1 MKKELSI
8 IELLYAERF
17 VLGVAMSFSN
27 ALADIISVLKV
38 DDFSIPANKYIYQA
52 IIDLNNKNK
61 SISPISVINRLEAIN
76 KLDRVGGDVVV
87 YEIAA
92 ENYTD
97 QGLEEY
103 IDIIHKAGVIRKLD
117 IVIKELEIKRNN
129 SNTDVDELLKVAQTK
144 LLDIDL
150 SIKRFEIEAIGDVA
164 KRVVEKIKE
173 LEMKAEIIS
182 GVPTGYNY
190 LDLITSGWQE
200 SDFIILAARPSVG
213 KTAFSLNLA
222 FNAAM
227 KKYPVAFFSLEMP
240 AEQLTQRL
248 FTRLTSIDSTNL
260 RTGKGLSKLNWERIQ
275 ATKEKLEDIPIYI
288 DATPGISTQEIRSKL
303 YKMKRDHDIKLCVID
318 YLQLIVGSQNKDR
331 QNEVSEISRQLKQ
344 IARETSIPIICLSQL
359 SRRAETREDK
369 RPMLSD
375 LRDSGAIEQDAD
387 IVAFLYRD
395 DYYKKDQSDNQSNLE
410 KEKTELIL
418 AKHRNGA
425 TGTVFLRFIKDFGVF
440 RDW

>member
-1 MKKELSI
+1 MKQELTVA
-8 IELLYAERF
+8 ELLYAERF

-27 ALADIISVLKV
+27 ALADIVSVLKV

-76 KLDRVGGDVVV
+76 KLEQVGGDVVV

-129 SNTDVDELLKVAQTK
+129 SNTDVDELLKIAQTK

-150 SIKRFEIEAIGDVA
+150 SIKRFEIEPIGEVA

-190 LDLITSGWQE
+190 LDLVTSGWQE

-227 KKYPVAFFSLEMP
+227 QKYPVAFFSLEMP

-248 FTRLTSIDSTNL
+248 FTRLTSVDSTNL
-260 RTGKGLSKLNWERIQ
+260 RTGKGLSKQNWEKIQ
-275 ATKEKLEDIPIYI
+275 IAKEKLEEIPIYI

-303 YKMKRDHDIKLCVID
+303 YKMKRDHNIKLCFID

-395 DYYKKDQSDNQSNLE
+395 DYYKKDLTDLD

-425 TGTVFLRFIKDFGVF
+425 TGTVLLRFIKDFGVF

>member
-1 MKKELSI
+1 MKQELSI
-8 IELLYAERF
+8 QELLYAERF
-17 VLGVAMSFSN
+17 VLGVALNSSN

-38 DDFSIPANKYIYQA
+38 DDFSIQANKNIYQA

-61 SISPISVINRLEAIN
+61 SISPISVINRLEVMN
-76 KLDRVGGDVVV
+76 KLDQVGGDVVV

-117 IVIKELEIKRNN
+117 VVIKELELRRND

-150 SIKRFEIEAIGDVA
+150 SIKRFEIEPIGEVA

-227 KKYPVAFFSLEMP
+227 QKYPVAFFSLEMP
-240 AEQLTQRL
+240 SEQLTQRL
-248 FTRLTSIDSTNL
+248 FTRLTSVDSTNL
-260 RTGKGLSKLNWERIQ
+260 RTGKGLSRANWEKIQ
-275 ATKEKLEDIPIYI
+275 IAQEKLEQIPIYI

-303 YKMKRDHDIKLCVID
+303 YKMKRDYNIKLCVID
-318 YLQLIVGSQNKDR
+318 YLQLIVGSSNKDR

-375 LRDSGAIEQDAD
+375 LRDSGSIEQDAD

-395 DYYKKDQSDNQSNLE
+395 DYYKKDLTDLD

>member
-1 MKKELSI
+1 MKQELTVA
-8 IELLYAERF
+8 ELLYAERF

-27 ALADIISVLKV
+27 ALADIVSVLKV

-76 KLDRVGGDVVV
+76 KLEQVGGDVVV

-150 SIKRFEIEAIGDVA
+150 SIKRFEIEPIGEVA
-164 KRVVEKIKE
+164 NRVVEKIKE

-190 LDLITSGWQE
+190 LDLVTSGWQE

-227 KKYPVAFFSLEMP
+227 QKYPVVFFSLEMP

-248 FTRLTSIDSTNL
+248 FTRLTSVDSTNL
-260 RTGKGLSKLNWERIQ
+260 RTGKGLSKQNWEKIQ
-275 ATKEKLEDIPIYI
+275 IAKEKLEEIPIYI
-288 DATPGISTQEIRSKL
+288 DASPGISTQEIRSKL
-303 YKMKRDHDIKLCVID
+303 YKMKRDHNIKLCVID

-395 DYYKKDQSDNQSNLE
+395 DYYKKDLTDLD

-425 TGTVFLRFIKDFGVF
+425 TGTVLLRFIKDFGVF

>member
-1 MKKELSI
+1 MKQELTVA
-8 IELLYAERF
+8 ELLYAERF

-27 ALADIISVLKV
+27 ALADIVSVLKV

-76 KLDRVGGDVVV
+76 KLEQVGGDVVV

-150 SIKRFEIEAIGDVA
+150 SIKRFEIEPIGEVA
-164 KRVVEKIKE
+164 NRVVEKIKE

-190 LDLITSGWQE
+190 LDLVTSGWQE

-227 KKYPVAFFSLEMP
+227 QKYPVVFFSLEMP
-240 AEQLTQRL
+240 TEQLTQRL
-248 FTRLTSIDSTNL
+248 FTRLTSVDSTNL
-260 RTGKGLSKLNWERIQ
+260 RTGKGLSKQNWEKIQ
-275 ATKEKLEDIPIYI
+275 IAKEKLEEIPIYI
-288 DATPGISTQEIRSKL
+288 DASPGISTQEIRSKL
-303 YKMKRDHDIKLCVID
+303 YKMKRDHNIKLCVID

-395 DYYKKDQSDNQSNLE
+395 DYYKKDLTDLD

-425 TGTVFLRFIKDFGVF
+425 TGTVLLRFIKDFGVF

>member
-8 IELLYAERF
+8 TELLYAERF

-38 DDFSIPANKYIYQA
+38 DDFSIEANKYIYQA
-52 IIDLNNKNK
+52 IIDLNSKNK
-61 SISPISVINRLEAIN
+61 SVSPISVINRLEAIN

-103 IDIIHKAGVIRKLD
+103 IDVIHKSGVIRKLD
-117 IVIKELEIKRNN
+117 AVIKELELKRN
-129 SNTDVDELLKVAQTK
+129 SGNTDIDELLKVAQTK

-150 SIKRFEIEAIGDVA
+150 SIKRFEIEAVGDVA

-303 YKMKRDHDIKLCVID
+303 YKMKRDYDIKLCVID

>member
-8 IELLYAERF
+8 TELLYAERF

-38 DDFSIPANKYIYQA
+38 DDFSIEANKYIYQA
-52 IIDLNNKNK
+52 IIDLNSKNK
-61 SISPISVINRLEAIN
+61 SVSPISVINRLEAIN

-103 IDIIHKAGVIRKLD
+103 IDVIHKSGVIRKLD
-117 IVIKELEIKRNN
+117 AVIKELELKRN
-129 SNTDVDELLKVAQTK
+129 SGNTDIDELLKVAQTK
-144 LLDIDL
+144 FLDIDL
-150 SIKRFEIEAIGDVA
+150 SIKRFEIEAVGDVA

>member
-1 MKKELSI
+1 MRKELSI
-8 IELLYAERF
+8 TELLYAERF

-38 DDFSIPANKYIYQA
+38 DDFSIEANKYIYQA

-61 SISPISVINRLEAIN
+61 SVSPISVINRLEAIN
-76 KLDRVGGDVVV
+76 KLDKVGGDIVV

-103 IDIIHKAGVIRKLD
+103 IDVIHRSGVVRKLD
-117 IVIKELEIKRNN
+117 AVIKELELKRNN
-129 SNTDVDELLKVAQTK
+129 GNTDVDELLKVAQTK

-150 SIKRFEIEAIGDVA
+150 SIKRFEIEAVGDVA

-395 DYYKKDQSDNQSNLE
+395 DYYKKNQSDNQSNLE

>member
-1 MKKELSI
+1 MKQELSI
-8 IELLYAERF
+8 QELLYAERF
-17 VLGVAMSFSN
+17 VLGVALNSSN

-38 DDFSIPANKYIYQA
+38 DDFSIQANKNIYQA

-61 SISPISVINRLEAIN
+61 SISPISVINRLEAMN
-76 KLDRVGGDVVV
+76 KLDQVGGDVVV

-117 IVIKELEIKRNN
+117 VVIKELELRRND

-150 SIKRFEIEAIGDVA
+150 SIKRLEIEPIGEVA

-227 KKYPVAFFSLEMP
+227 QKYPVAFFSLEMP
-240 AEQLTQRL
+240 SEQLTQRL
-248 FTRLTSIDSTNL
+248 FTRLTSVDSTNL
-260 RTGKGLSKLNWERIQ
+260 RTGKGLSRANWEKIQ
-275 ATKEKLEDIPIYI
+275 IAQEKLEQIPIYI

-303 YKMKRDHDIKLCVID
+303 YKMKRDYNIKLCVID
-318 YLQLIVGSQNKDR
+318 YLQLIVGSSNKDR

-395 DYYKKDQSDNQSNLE
+395 DYYKKDLTDLD

>member
-1 MKKELSI
+1 MKQELSI
-8 IELLYAERF
+8 QELLYAERF
-17 VLGVAMSFSN
+17 VLGVALNSSN

-38 DDFSIPANKYIYQA
+38 DDFSIQANKNIYQA

-61 SISPISVINRLEAIN
+61 SISPISVINRLEVMN
-76 KLDRVGGDVVV
+76 KLDQVGGDVVV

-117 IVIKELEIKRNN
+117 VVIKELELRRND

-150 SIKRFEIEAIGDVA
+150 SIKRFEIEPIGEVA

-227 KKYPVAFFSLEMP
+227 QKYPVAFFSLEMP
-240 AEQLTQRL
+240 SEQLTQRL
-248 FTRLTSIDSTNL
+248 FTRLTSVDSTNL
-260 RTGKGLSKLNWERIQ
+260 RTGKGLSRANWEKIQ
-275 ATKEKLEDIPIYI
+275 IAQEKLEQIPIYI

-303 YKMKRDHDIKLCVID
+303 YKMKRDYNIKLCVID
-318 YLQLIVGSQNKDR
+318 YLQLIVGSSNKDR

-395 DYYKKDQSDNQSNLE
+395 DYYKKDLTDLD

>member
-8 IELLYAERF
+8 TELLYAERF

-38 DDFSIPANKYIYQA
+38 DDFSIEANKYIYQA
-52 IIDLNNKNK
+52 IIDLNSKNK
-61 SISPISVINRLEAIN
+61 SVSPISVINKLEAIN

-103 IDIIHKAGVIRKLD
+103 IDVIHKSGVIRKLD
-117 IVIKELEIKRNN
+117 AVIKELELKRN
-129 SNTDVDELLKVAQTK
+129 SGNTDIDELLKVAQTK

-150 SIKRFEIEAIGDVA
+150 SIKRFEIEAVGDVA

>member
-1 MKKELSI
+1 MKQELTVA
-8 IELLYAERF
+8 ELLYAERF

-27 ALADIISVLKV
+27 ALADIVSVLKV

-76 KLDRVGGDVVV
+76 KLEQVGGDVVV

-150 SIKRFEIEAIGDVA
+150 SIKRFEIEPIGEVA
-164 KRVVEKIKE
+164 NRVVEKIKE

-190 LDLITSGWQE
+190 LDLVTSGWQE

-227 KKYPVAFFSLEMP
+227 QKYPVAFFSLEMP

-248 FTRLTSIDSTNL
+248 FTRLTSVDSTNL
-260 RTGKGLSKLNWERIQ
+260 RTGKGLSKQNWEKIQ
-275 ATKEKLEDIPIYI
+275 IAKEKLEEIPIYI
-288 DATPGISTQEIRSKL
+288 DASPGISTQEIRSKL
-303 YKMKRDHDIKLCVID
+303 YKMKRDHNIKLCVID

-395 DYYKKDQSDNQSNLE
+395 DYYKKDLTDLD

-425 TGTVFLRFIKDFGVF
+425 TGTVLLRFIKDFGVF

>member
-8 IELLYAERF
+8 TELLYAERF

-38 DDFSIPANKYIYQA
+38 DDFSIEANKYIYQA
-52 IIDLNNKNK
+52 IIDLNSKNK
-61 SISPISVINRLEAIN
+61 SVSPISVINRLEAIN
-76 KLDRVGGDVVV
+76 KIDRVGGDVVV

-103 IDIIHKAGVIRKLD
+103 IDVIHKSGVIRKLD
-117 IVIKELEIKRNN
+117 AVIKELELKRN
-129 SNTDVDELLKVAQTK
+129 SGNTDIDELLKVAQTK

-150 SIKRFEIEAIGDVA
+150 SIKRFEIEAVGDVA

>member
-8 IELLYAERF
+8 TELLYAERF

-38 DDFSIPANKYIYQA
+38 DDFSIEANKYIYQA

-61 SISPISVINRLEAIN
+61 SVSPISVINRLEAIN
-76 KLDRVGGDVVV
+76 KLDKVGGDIVV

-103 IDIIHKAGVIRKLD
+103 IDVIHRSGVVRKLD
-117 IVIKELEIKRNN
+117 AVIKELELKRNN
-129 SNTDVDELLKVAQTK
+129 GNTDVDELLKVAQTK

-150 SIKRFEIEAIGDVA
+150 SIKRFEIEAVGDVA

-395 DYYKKDQSDNQSNLE
+395 DYYKKNQSDNQSNLE

>member
-1 MKKELSI
+1 MKQELSI
-8 IELLYAERF
+8 QELLYAERF
-17 VLGVAMSFSN
+17 VLGVALNSSN

-38 DDFSIPANKYIYQA
+38 DDFSIQANKNIYQA

-61 SISPISVINRLEAIN
+61 SISPISVINRLEAMN
-76 KLDRVGGDVVV
+76 KLDQVGGDVVV

-117 IVIKELEIKRNN
+117 VVIKELELRRND

-150 SIKRFEIEAIGDVA
+150 SIKRFEIEPIGEVA

-227 KKYPVAFFSLEMP
+227 QKYPVAFFSLEMP
-240 AEQLTQRL
+240 SEQLTQRL
-248 FTRLTSIDSTNL
+248 FTRLTSVDSTNL
-260 RTGKGLSKLNWERIQ
+260 RTGKGLSRANWEKIQ
-275 ATKEKLEDIPIYI
+275 IAQEKLEQIPIYI

-303 YKMKRDHDIKLCVID
+303 YKMKRDYNIKLCVID
-318 YLQLIVGSQNKDR
+318 YLQLIVGSSNKDR

-395 DYYKKDQSDNQSNLE
+395 DYYKKDLTDLD

>member
-76 KLDRVGGDVVV
+76 KLDRVGGDIIV

>member
-1 MKKELSI
+1 MKQELTVA
-8 IELLYAERF
+8 ELLYAERF

-27 ALADIISVLKV
+27 ALADIVSVLKV

-76 KLDRVGGDVVV
+76 KLEQVGGDVVV

-150 SIKRFEIEAIGDVA
+150 SIKRFEIEPIGEVA

-190 LDLITSGWQE
+190 LDLVTSGWQE

-227 KKYPVAFFSLEMP
+227 QKYPVAFFSLEMP

-248 FTRLTSIDSTNL
+248 FTRLTSVDSTNL
-260 RTGKGLSKLNWERIQ
+260 RTGKGLSKQNWEKIQ
-275 ATKEKLEDIPIYI
+275 IAKEKLEEIPIYI

-395 DYYKKDQSDNQSNLE
+395 DYYKKDLTDLD

-425 TGTVFLRFIKDFGVF
+425 TGTVLLRFIKDFGVF

>member
-1 MKKELSI
+1 MKQELTVA
-8 IELLYAERF
+8 ELLYAERF

-27 ALADIISVLKV
+27 ALADIVSVLKV

-76 KLDRVGGDVVV
+76 KLEQVGGDVVV

-117 IVIKELEIKRNN
+117 IVIKELELKRNN

-150 SIKRFEIEAIGDVA
+150 SIKRFEIEPIGEVA

-190 LDLITSGWQE
+190 LDLVTSGWQE

-227 KKYPVAFFSLEMP
+227 QKYPVAFFSLEMP

-248 FTRLTSIDSTNL
+248 FTRLTSVDSTNL
-260 RTGKGLSKLNWERIQ
+260 RTGKGLSKQNWEKIQ
-275 ATKEKLEDIPIYI
+275 IAKEKLEEIPIYI

-303 YKMKRDHDIKLCVID
+303 YKMKRDHNIKLCVID

-395 DYYKKDQSDNQSNLE
+395 DYYKKDLTDLD

-425 TGTVFLRFIKDFGVF
+425 TGTVLLRFIKDFGVF

>member
-1 MKKELSI
+1 MKQELTVV
-8 IELLYAERF
+8 ELLYAERF

-27 ALADIISVLKV
+27 ALADIVSVLKV
-38 DDFSIPANKYIYQA
+38 DDFSIAANKYIYQA

-76 KLDRVGGDVVV
+76 KLEQVGGDVVV

-150 SIKRFEIEAIGDVA
+150 SIKRFEIEPIGEVA

-190 LDLITSGWQE
+190 LDLVTSGWQE

-227 KKYPVAFFSLEMP
+227 QKYPVAFFSLEMP

-248 FTRLTSIDSTNL
+248 FTRLTSVDSTNL
-260 RTGKGLSKLNWERIQ
+260 RTGKGLSKQNWEKIQ
-275 ATKEKLEDIPIYI
+275 IAKEKLEEIPIYI

-303 YKMKRDHDIKLCVID
+303 YKMKRDHNIKLCVID

-395 DYYKKDQSDNQSNLE
+395 DYYKKDLTDLD

-425 TGTVFLRFIKDFGVF
+425 TGTVLLRFIKDFGVF

>member
-1 MKKELSI
+1 MKQELTVA
-8 IELLYAERF
+8 ELLYAERF

-27 ALADIISVLKV
+27 ALADIVSVLKV

-76 KLDRVGGDVVV
+76 KLEQVGGDVVV

-129 SNTDVDELLKVAQTK
+129 SNTDVDELLKIAQTK

-150 SIKRFEIEAIGDVA
+150 SIKRFEIEPIGEVA

-190 LDLITSGWQE
+190 LDLVTSGWQE

-227 KKYPVAFFSLEMP
+227 QKYPVAFFSLEMP

-248 FTRLTSIDSTNL
+248 FTRLTSVDSTNL
-260 RTGKGLSKLNWERIQ
+260 RTGKGLSKQNWEKIQ
-275 ATKEKLEDIPIYI
+275 IAKEKLEEIPIYI

-303 YKMKRDHDIKLCVID
+303 YKMKRDHNIKLCVID

-395 DYYKKDQSDNQSNLE
+395 DYYKKDLTDLD

-425 TGTVFLRFIKDFGVF
+425 TGTVLLRFIKDFGVF

>member
-1 MKKELSI
+1 MKQELTVA
-8 IELLYAERF
+8 ELLYAERF

-27 ALADIISVLKV
+27 ALADIVSVLKV

-76 KLDRVGGDVVV
+76 KLEQVGGDVVV

-150 SIKRFEIEAIGDVA
+150 SIKRFEIEPIGEVA

-190 LDLITSGWQE
+190 LDLVTSGWQE

-227 KKYPVAFFSLEMP
+227 QKYPVAFFSLEMP

-248 FTRLTSIDSTNL
+248 FTRLTSVDSTNL
-260 RTGKGLSKLNWERIQ
+260 RTGKGLSKQNWEKIQ
-275 ATKEKLEDIPIYI
+275 IAKEKLEEIPIYI

-303 YKMKRDHDIKLCVID
+303 YKMKRDHNIKLCVID

-395 DYYKKDQSDNQSNLE
+395 DYYKKDLTDLD

-425 TGTVFLRFIKDFGVF
+425 TGTVLLRFIKDFGVF

>member
-8 IELLYAERF
+8 TELLYAERF

-38 DDFSIPANKYIYQA
+38 DDFSIEANKYIYQA
-52 IIDLNNKNK
+52 IIDLNSKNK
-61 SISPISVINRLEAIN
+61 SVSPISVINRLEAIN

-103 IDIIHKAGVIRKLD
+103 IDVIHKSGVIRKLD
-117 IVIKELEIKRNN
+117 AVIKELELKRN
-129 SNTDVDELLKVAQTK
+129 SGNTDIDELLKVAQTK

-150 SIKRFEIEAIGDVA
+150 SIKRFEIEAVGDVA

>member
-1 MKKELSI
+1 MKQELTVA
-8 IELLYAERF
+8 ELLYAERF

-27 ALADIISVLKV
+27 ALADIVSVLKV

-76 KLDRVGGDVVV
+76 KLEQVGGDVVV

-129 SNTDVDELLKVAQTK
+129 SNTNVDELLKVAQTK

-150 SIKRFEIEAIGDVA
+150 SIKRFEIEPIGEVA
-164 KRVVEKIKE
+164 NRVVEKIKE

-190 LDLITSGWQE
+190 LDLVTSGWQE

-227 KKYPVAFFSLEMP
+227 QKYPVAFFSLEMP

-248 FTRLTSIDSTNL
+248 FTRLTSVDSTNL
-260 RTGKGLSKLNWERIQ
+260 RTGKGLSKQNWEKIQ
-275 ATKEKLEDIPIYI
+275 IAKEKLEEIPIYI
-288 DATPGISTQEIRSKL
+288 DASPGISTQEIRSKL
-303 YKMKRDHDIKLCVID
+303 YKMKRDHNIKLCVID

-395 DYYKKDQSDNQSNLE
+395 DYYKKDLTDLD

-425 TGTVFLRFIKDFGVF
+425 TGTVLLRFIKDFGVF

>member
-1 MKKELSI
+1 MKQELTVA
-8 IELLYAERF
+8 ELLYAERF

-27 ALADIISVLKV
+27 ALADIVSVLKV

-76 KLDRVGGDVVV
+76 KLEQVGGDVVV

-129 SNTDVDELLKVAQTK
+129 SNIDVDELLKVAQTK

-150 SIKRFEIEAIGDVA
+150 SIKRFEIEPIGEVA

-190 LDLITSGWQE
+190 LDLVTSGWQE

-227 KKYPVAFFSLEMP
+227 QKYPVAFFSLEMP

-248 FTRLTSIDSTNL
+248 FTRLTSVDSTNL
-260 RTGKGLSKLNWERIQ
+260 RTGKGLSKQNWEKIQ
-275 ATKEKLEDIPIYI
+275 IAKEKLEEIPIYI

-303 YKMKRDHDIKLCVID
+303 YKMKRDHNIKLCVID

-395 DYYKKDQSDNQSNLE
+395 DYYKKDLTDLD

-425 TGTVFLRFIKDFGVF
+425 TGTVLLRFIKDFGVF

>member
-1 MKKELSI
+1 MKQELTVA
-8 IELLYAERF
+8 ELLYAERF

-27 ALADIISVLKV
+27 ALADIVSVLKV

-76 KLDRVGGDVVV
+76 KLEQVGGDVVV

-150 SIKRFEIEAIGDVA
+150 SIKRFEIEPIGEVA
-164 KRVVEKIKE
+164 NRVVEKIKE

-190 LDLITSGWQE
+190 LDLVTSGWQE

-227 KKYPVAFFSLEMP
+227 QKYPVAFFSLEMP

-248 FTRLTSIDSTNL
+248 FTRLTSVDSTNL
-260 RTGKGLSKLNWERIQ
+260 RTGKGLSKQNWEKIQ
-275 ATKEKLEDIPIYI
+275 IAKEKLEEIPIYI
-288 DATPGISTQEIRSKL
+288 DASPGISTQEIRSKL
-303 YKMKRDHDIKLCVID
+303 YKMKRDHNIKLCVID

-387 IVAFLYRD
+387 IVTFLYRD
-395 DYYKKDQSDNQSNLE
+395 DYYKKDLTDLD

-425 TGTVFLRFIKDFGVF
+425 TGTVLLRFIKDFGVF

>member
-38 DDFSIPANKYIYQA
+38 DDFSIEANKYIYQA
-52 IIDLNNKNK
+52 IIDLNSKNK
-61 SISPISVINRLEAIN
+61 SVSPISVINRLEAIN

-103 IDIIHKAGVIRKLD
+103 IDVIHKSGVIRKLD
-117 IVIKELEIKRNN
+117 AVIKELELKRN
-129 SNTDVDELLKVAQTK
+129 SGNTDIDELLKVAQTK

-150 SIKRFEIEAIGDVA
+150 SIKRFEIEAVGDVA

>member
-1 MKKELSI
+1 MKQELTVA
-8 IELLYAERF
+8 ELLYAERF

-27 ALADIISVLKV
+27 ALADIVSVLKV

-76 KLDRVGGDVVV
+76 KLEQVGGDVVV

-129 SNTDVDELLKVAQTK
+129 TNTDVDELLKVAQTK

-150 SIKRFEIEAIGDVA
+150 SIKRFEIEPIGEVA

-190 LDLITSGWQE
+190 LDLVTSGWQE

-227 KKYPVAFFSLEMP
+227 QKYPVAFFSLEMP

-248 FTRLTSIDSTNL
+248 FTRLTSVDSTNL
-260 RTGKGLSKLNWERIQ
+260 RTGKGLSKQNWEKIQ
-275 ATKEKLEDIPIYI
+275 IAKEKLEEIPIYI

-395 DYYKKDQSDNQSNLE
+395 DYYKKDLTDLD

-425 TGTVFLRFIKDFGVF
+425 TGTVLLRFIKDFGVF

>member
-1 MKKELSI
+1 MKQELTVA
-8 IELLYAERF
+8 ELLYAERF

-27 ALADIISVLKV
+27 ALADIVSVLKV

-76 KLDRVGGDVVV
+76 KLEQVGGDVVV

-150 SIKRFEIEAIGDVA
+150 SIKRFEIEPIGEVA

-190 LDLITSGWQE
+190 LDLVTSGWQE

-227 KKYPVAFFSLEMP
+227 QKYPVAFFSLEMP

-248 FTRLTSIDSTNL
+248 FTRLTSVDSTNL
-260 RTGKGLSKLNWERIQ
+260 RTGKGLSKQNWEKIQ
-275 ATKEKLEDIPIYI
+275 IAKEKLEEIPIYI

-303 YKMKRDHDIKLCVID
+303 YKMKRDHNIKLCVID

-331 QNEVSEISRQLKQ
+331 QNEISEISRQLKQ
-344 IARETSIPIICLSQL
+344 IAREVDIPIICLSQL
-359 SRRAETREDK
+359 SRRVETREDK

-395 DYYKKDQSDNQSNLE
+395 DYYKKDLTDLD
-410 KEKTELIL
+410 KEKTELII

-425 TGTVFLRFIKDFGVF
+425 TGTVLLRFIKDFGVF